1 MIEQGSNIA
10 RISIGA
16 IITKLATNMQKYNDC
31 AGVDN
36 RSAGIYRYGIYQ
48 LIDILTECGFKPT
61 IIESQ
66 VVREETNYVV
76 YDSMDFKAYTQT
88 LNALGIDKD
97 IYEFTY

>member
-1 MIEQGSNIA
+1 MTEQGSNIA
-10 RISIGA
+10 CISMKA
-16 IITKLATNMQKYNDC
+16 IINKLATNMQKYNDC

-48 LIDILTECGFKPT
+48 LIDILTECGFKPN

-66 VVREETNYVV
+66 VVRDDTNYVV

-88 LNALGIDKD
+88 LNALGINND